1 MRIITKS
8 VEETIGVG
16 RWAGMLAKAGCCICL
31 DGDLGSGKTHLTKG
45 IALGLGVDEAITSPT
60 FTIVQEYESHLPL
73 FHFDWYRLEDEEELF
88 AMGFSDYLRRD
99 GVMVIEWAEHIASAL
114 PSDRLHI
121 RLSYGEKENERILSM
136 ESFGKTSSKLL
147 QGLKAKLEG

>member
-1 MRIITKS
+1 M
-8 VEETIGVG
+8 
-16 RWAGMLAKAGCCICL
+16 
-31 DGDLGSGKTHLTKG
+31 
-45 IALGLGVDEAITSPT
+45 
-60 FTIVQEYESHLPL
+60 QEYESHLPL

-99 GVMVIEWAEHIASAL
+99 GVMVIEWAEHIAFAL
-114 PSDRLHI
+114 PLDRLHI

-136 ESFGKTSSKLL
+136 ESFGKTSLKLL